1 MSVDTDHP
9 AAVRPGPE
17 SSIVIIGAGQ
27 AGLSTAEKLRANGF
41 EGGLTLIGDEPDA
54 PYQRPPLSK
63 AYLLG
68 EIERDRLKLKAD
80 DWYAKNRIALRLG
93 TRVASIDRVQRHV
106 YLAGGDVLAYDR
118 MVLATGST
126 ARKLPQAIARGL
138 AGIFTI
144 RTLADIDAL
153 RSALEKRGKLLVI
166 GGGYIGLEIA
176 AVARGLG
183 MAVDVV
189 EAADRPLARV
199 ACSETAAA
207 VEALHRSRGVTF
219 HIGKGLSELL
229 GTGRVTGAKLGDGTT
244 ITADVIVAGIG
255 GMPQTALAAEAGL
268 ATDNG
273 FAVDACGRTGDPFIW
288 AAGDCAN
295 FALPGGGLRME
306 SVGNAIDSADLVA
319 RNIMGARQ
327 SYKPK
332 PWFWSDQFDLK
343 LQIAG
348 LSRPGDIVVV
358 RQGGGP
364 GRSHWYYREGRFV
377 AVDGLNAPRD
387 YLTGKRLLAASASPD
402 PAHVA
407 DPMRSL
413 ESLGVSPG

>member
-1 MSVDTDHP
+1 MSLDADHR
-9 AAVRPGPE
+9 AAPQPGNE
-17 SSIVIIGAGQ
+17 SSIVIVGAGQ

-41 EGGLTLIGDEPDA
+41 AGSLTLIGEEPDA

-68 EIERDRLKLKAD
+68 ELERDRLKLKAE

-93 TRVASIDRVQRHV
+93 VRVASIDRARRRVC
-106 YLAGGDVLAYDR
+106 LADGAMLNYDR
-118 MVLATGST
+118 LVLATGAT
-126 ARKLPQAIARGL
+126 ARKLPQAISRGL
-138 AGIFTI
+138 GGIFTI
-144 RTLADIDAL
+144 RTLADIDGL
-153 RSALEKRGKLLVI
+153 RPALEKQGRLLVI

-199 ACSETAAA
+199 ASAQTATA

-219 HIGKGLSELL
+219 HLGKAVSELL
-229 GTGRVTGAKLGDGTT
+229 GADRVAGARLGDGT
-244 ITADVIVAGIG
+244 IVTADVIVAGIG
-255 GMPQTALAAEAGL
+255 GMPETALAAEAGL
-268 ATDNG
+268 AIDNG
-273 FAVDACGRTGDPFIW
+273 ITADAYGLTDDPFIW

-295 FALPGGGLRME
+295 FSLPEGGLRME
-306 SVGNAIDSADLVA
+306 SVGNAIDSADVVA

-327 SYKPK
+327 PYRPK

-348 LSRPGDIVVV
+348 LSRPGDTVVV
-358 RQGGGP
+358 RQGAGP
-364 GRSHWYYREGRFV
+364 GRSHWYYREGQLV

-387 YLTGKRLLAASASPD
+387 YLIGKRLLAASASPD
-402 PAHVA
+402 PAQVA
-407 DPMRSL
+407 DPVLAL
-413 ESLGVSPG
+413 EALASASK

>member
-1 MSVDTDHP
+1 MSLDADHR
-9 AAVRPGPE
+9 AAPQPGNE
-17 SSIVIIGAGQ
+17 SSIVIVGAGQ

-41 EGGLTLIGDEPDA
+41 AGSLTLIGEEPDA

-68 EIERDRLKLKAD
+68 ELERDRLKLKAE

-93 TRVASIDRVQRHV
+93 VRVASIDRARRRMC
-106 YLAGGDVLAYDR
+106 LADGAMLNYDR
-118 MVLATGST
+118 LVLATGAT
-126 ARKLPQAIARGL
+126 ARKLPQAISRGL
-138 AGIFTI
+138 GGIFTI
-144 RTLADIDAL
+144 RTLADIDGL
-153 RSALEKRGKLLVI
+153 RPALEKQGRLLVI

-199 ACSETAAA
+199 ASAQTATA

-219 HIGKGLSELL
+219 HLGKAVSELL
-229 GTGRVTGAKLGDGTT
+229 GADRVAGARLGDGT
-244 ITADVIVAGIG
+244 IVTADVIVAGIG
-255 GMPQTALAAEAGL
+255 GMPETALAAEAGL
-268 ATDNG
+268 AIDNG
-273 FAVDACGRTGDPFIW
+273 ITADAYGLTDDPFIW

-295 FALPGGGLRME
+295 FSLPEGGLRME
-306 SVGNAIDSADLVA
+306 SVGNAIDSADVVA

-327 SYKPK
+327 PYRPK

-348 LSRPGDIVVV
+348 LSRPGDTVVV
-358 RQGGGP
+358 RQGAGP
-364 GRSHWYYREGRFV
+364 GRSHWYYREGQLV

-387 YLTGKRLLAASASPD
+387 YLIGKRLLAASASPD
-402 PAHVA
+402 PAQVA
-407 DPMRSL
+407 DPVLAL
-413 ESLGVSPG
+413 EALASASK